1 VTWKSAA
8 SAAFAQCLIL
18 AATTGWARADTLVVS
33 ADSQIHAAGED
44 RSDREHRSDHDH
56 RASGDLPT
64 IAVQNHGPGRDSQ
77 AFVRFDLSSLPD
89 GATIDKAVLRLWV
102 SDVDHGGTVEVAPA
116 LAPWKEKALTAANAP
131 DVGPPVASFG
141 VSRADERHFV
151 SVDVTVLVRDWVNGV
166 QANNGMALIGSHDS
180 PVSVEFDSKENVLTS
195 HAPEVEV
202 ALAKEGPQGPQGD
215 AGPAGPKGDQGD
227 PGPQGSQGLTGLQGL
242 QGIQGP
248 PGATGPTGTLPA
260 IACPA
265 EQALQGINADGTPI
279 CISVAPPSA
288 FSITKL
294 DGGGAFE
301 HVGQYTSITTGADGL
316 GLISY
321 YDATFTGARE
331 FHDLKVAHCSN
342 TACSSATVTTLD
354 SAGNAGQHTS
364 ITRGADGLG
373 LISYYDV
380 TNADL
385 KVAHCN
391 DTACTG
397 ATLTTLDTGGA
408 GNVGQYTSITRGADG
423 LGLISFYDVT
433 NADLKVAHCNDA
445 ACTSATL
452 TTLDTGGAG
461 NVGNYSS
468 VTTGADDLGLISYYD
483 NSSANLKVAHCN
495 DTACTGATLTTLD
508 TGGFENVGSNTSI
521 TIGADGLGLIAYNSF
536 TAPAQGVR
544 VAHCND
550 TACTSATLSQVSY
563 SDHGTNTSITIGP
576 DHLGLIGYYA
586 LTGDGSDLKVAHCKN
601 AACTG
606 QPTLTTIDSLGDVG
620 RHASITTGAD
630 GLGLISYY
638 DDTSGALKV
647 VHCADNACS
656 SR

>member
-1 VTWKSAA
+1 MTWKSAA

-373 LISYYDV
+373 LIS
-380 TNADL
+380 
-385 KVAHCN
+385 
-391 DTACTG
+391 
-397 ATLTTLDTGGA
+397 
-408 GNVGQYTSITRGADG
+408 
-423 LGLISFYDVT
+423 FYDVT

-576 DHLGLIGYYA
+576 DRLGLIGYYA